1 MRITAWR
8 IVKRRL
14 ARTAFSG
21 EGAKRYGGRWNSSGV
36 AIVYAAESQSLAA
49 LEILVH
55 LDCAELLRDYVA
67 IPVSFDSKLVTAVDV
82 SSLPRDWRTY
92 PPPTRVREIGDGW
105 VASGKSVVLQVPSVV
120 VPSEMNFLLNPLH
133 RDFEKL
139 KIERPAQFTFD
150 PRLISQ

>member
-1 MRITAWR
+1 LRITAWR

-14 ARTAFSG
+14 ARTAFNG

-36 AIVYAAESQSLAA
+36 AVVYAAGSQSLAA

-55 LDCAELLRDYVA
+55 LDSAELLRDYVA
-67 IPVSFDSKLVTAVDV
+67 IPVSFDSKLVTVVDV
-82 SSLPRDWRTY
+82 SSLPRDWRSY
-92 PPPTRVREIGDGW
+92 PPPPRVREIGDRW
-105 VASGKSVVLQVPSVV
+105 VASAKSVVLQAPSVV

-133 RDFEKL
+133 RDFVNLKL
-139 KIERPAQFTFD
+139 GRPIQFTFD